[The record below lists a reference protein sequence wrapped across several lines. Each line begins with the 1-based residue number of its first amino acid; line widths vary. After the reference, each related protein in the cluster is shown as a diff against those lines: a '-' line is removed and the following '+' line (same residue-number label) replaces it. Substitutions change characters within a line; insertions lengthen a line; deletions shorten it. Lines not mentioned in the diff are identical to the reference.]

1 MSKVKQSLV
10 NKDFERAVKTLRRV
24 LPKLSFGLL
33 IATYL
38 ISAGIMVIPHV
49 QAKEGALFIV
59 GSILIHLA
67 IQAGRGTLVFFF
79 QLNPA
84 RYQSRFSMAVI
95 AATLLLGLS
104 MWNAYIVFEPFGW
117 SWVIPVNTLM
127 LIGWIIEIMI
137 LRETMF
143 ATNMELY
150 QNKSQWEE
158 LKTFY
163 VAKAQFQNFMD
174 NIKDGKYD
182 QEYQS
187 PQGNAA
193 PPLSGNGE
201 EETSIEEEILNG
213 SQVPNAQLNGA
224 HT

>member
-1 MSKVKQSLV
+1 
-10 NKDFERAVKTLRRV
+10 
-24 LPKLSFGLL
+24 
-33 IATYL
+33 
-38 ISAGIMVIPHV
+38 MVIPHV